1 MHFAVS
7 GDSSFT
13 KIVQKKGFCKA
24 GLRQHGLY
32 DGAQSWRARLP
43 RAFTVSL
50 LDRRPV
56 SGTGEGVPSVQEVLR
71 EARFL

>member
-1 MHFAVS
+1 MGETMERNLGV
-7 GDSSFT
+7 
-13 KIVQKKGFCKA
+13 
-24 GLRQHGLY
+24 HGC
-32 DGAQSWRARLP
+32 P
-43 RAFTVSL
+43 AFTVSL